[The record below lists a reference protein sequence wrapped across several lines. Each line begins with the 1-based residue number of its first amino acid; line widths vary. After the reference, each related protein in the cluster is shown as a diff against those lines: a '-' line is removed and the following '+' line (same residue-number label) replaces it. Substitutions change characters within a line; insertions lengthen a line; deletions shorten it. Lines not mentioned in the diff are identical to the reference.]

1 MNHYK
6 PVPLDRRCRGT
17 FDQLTIAYIFVAKKC
32 CIWNCGCRSACACVN
47 PVKITRPGKTNL
59 QAKPIAR

>member
-32 CIWNCGCRSACACVN
+32 CIWNCGCRSACVN